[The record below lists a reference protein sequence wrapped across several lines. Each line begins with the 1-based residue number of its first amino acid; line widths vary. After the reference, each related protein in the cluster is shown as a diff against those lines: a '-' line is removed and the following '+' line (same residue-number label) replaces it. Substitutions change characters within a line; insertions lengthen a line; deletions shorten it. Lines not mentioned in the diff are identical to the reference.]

1 MPETSITIAVFIDAL
16 GWRLARE
23 YGFLSEELPYRG
35 PLATT
40 FGSGATCN
48 STILTGV
55 KPREHG
61 HFATFTYDPSN
72 SPFRNVWWT
81 RLLPQFL
88 TRRGRIRRWFGYKL
102 RRYAGTT
109 KVFEVYNTPFHL
121 LSQMDYTEKHDLYLP
136 NASNGSPSTLFDD
149 LLNNKV
155 PFHLSDWRLDEEENL
170 AAARR
175 DIASG
180 KPRFAYIFLPKLD
193 QLQQAEGTSSQRVV
207 TKLRWY
213 EEQVRE
219 VIAVA
224 RKHYSKVTISAF
236 SDHGMTDIR
245 KECPLMQIVNSLP
258 LEFGKDYF
266 AVYDTT
272 MARFWFLNKE
282 AERLIVNGLQC
293 HSDGQWLTDETLTRW
308 GCDFP
313 DRRYG
318 DRFFLLK
325 PGILLSPSFR
335 SRYRL
340 AGTYG
345 FDPSHE
351 DSLAFFATNE
361 PKLPRPQGLEDL
373 RRVLTHSVG
382 VPSSLLL

>member
-1 MPETSITIAVFIDAL
+1 MPETHITIAVFIDAL

-23 YGFLSEELPYRG
+23 CGFLSEELPYRG

-61 HFATFTYDPSN
+61 HFATFTYDPNN
-72 SPFRNVWWT
+72 SPFRHAWWT
-81 RLLPQFL
+81 RLVPDFL
-88 TRRGRIRRWFGYKL
+88 TRRGRIRRWFGYQL
-102 RRYAGTT
+102 RRYVGSSRP
-109 KVFEVYNTPFHL
+109 FEVHNTPFHL
-121 LSQMDYTEKHDLYLP
+121 LPQLDYTERSNLYQP
-136 NASNGSPSTLFDD
+136 TAGEATQSTLFDD
-149 LLNNKV
+149 LMRNGV
-155 PFHLSDWRLDEEENL
+155 PFHLSDWRLCEEDNL
-170 AAARR
+170 LAARR

-180 KPRFAYIFLPKLD
+180 EPRFAYIFLPQLD
-193 QLQQAEGTSSQRVV
+193 HLQQVEGTGSERVIA
-207 TKLRWY
+207 KLRWY
-213 EEQVRE
+213 EQQVRE
-219 VIAVA
+219 LIALA
-224 RKHYSKVTISAF
+224 REHYAKVTVSAF

-245 KECPLMQIVNSLP
+245 KECALMQIVNWLP

-266 AVYDTT
+266 AVYDST
-272 MARFWFLNKE
+272 MARFWFLNQE
-282 AERLIVNGLQC
+282 AERLIVEGLEC
-293 HSDGQWLTDETLTRW
+293 HPDGQWLSDETLRRW

-325 PGILLSPSFR
+325 PGVLLHPSFR
-335 SRYRL
+335 SRQRM
-340 AGTYG
+340 AGAHG

-361 PKLPRPQGLEDL
+361 PKLPRPKGLEDL
-373 RRVLTHSVG
+373 RRVLTQSVG
-382 VPSSLLL
+382 LAS